1 MIKKNK
7 RLTTVSIQ
15 KYSNNN
21 FEFKICFE
29 YKQENHINSSL
40 SITIDEI
47 KLFLSSDVPKKIYSK
62 REIFYIYNHN
72 LKK

>member
-15 KYSNNN
+15 KYSNNH

-29 YKQENHINSSL
+29 YKQENSKV
-40 SITIDEI
+40 TII
-47 KLFLSSDVPKKIYSK
+47 KKGGSK
-62 REIFYIYNHN
+62 
-72 LKK
+72 